1 VCYEG
6 GGRDSGSRKGRE
18 SDAQPHKAR
27 AAKRQPPVVPTAG
40 GRPTGRSLVAQQ
52 MDDTNSER
60 DEPALLKAETGAR
73 RATIT
78 FETGKTTQ

>member
-1 VCYEG
+1 VCYDG
-6 GGRDSGSRKGRE
+6 GGRDSGSGGE

-60 DEPALLKAETGAR
+60 DEPACPSQSSNGGPSR
-73 RATIT
+73 NDHV
-78 FETGKTTQ
+78 